1 MRLTSHDL
9 RDLQILKYYRLVRKW
24 ACKTYGLTD
33 ADLELLIYLDCKGR
47 FTRQE
52 FIDGTY
58 TMSWDKNRWEKLR
71 RNGWIEAWRHR
82 NRTTIK
88 YSVFKT
94 SFKCSHLISRIYRI
108 LLGEEDIPFSKVV
121 NNAEGILD
129 KVITTDKERDEA
141 KLALKSLLLEAEKEA
156 FAKEVEDRKS
166 ARDMYKDD
174 AFIQKVLATLFTAA
188 YFGLSFMMFKVFVV
202 KEINLGEFEISFIS
216 TIFGAMSAKVNTV
229 VDFFFGGSS
238 KKNEQIKK

>member
-1 MRLTSHDL
+1 MIGNVIGSL
-9 RDLQILKYYRLVRKW
+9 
-24 ACKTYGLTD
+24 
-33 ADLELLIYLDCKGR
+33 
-47 FTRQE
+47 
-52 FIDGTY
+52 
-58 TMSWDKNRWEKLR
+58 
-71 RNGWIEAWRHR
+71 
-82 NRTTIK
+82 
-88 YSVFKT
+88 
-94 SFKCSHLISRIYRI
+94 
-108 LLGEEDIPFSKVV
+108 FSKVV

-238 KKNEQIKK
+238 KKNEQINKK

>member
-1 MRLTSHDL
+1 MIGNVIGSL
-9 RDLQILKYYRLVRKW
+9 
-24 ACKTYGLTD
+24 
-33 ADLELLIYLDCKGR
+33 
-47 FTRQE
+47 
-52 FIDGTY
+52 
-58 TMSWDKNRWEKLR
+58 
-71 RNGWIEAWRHR
+71 
-82 NRTTIK
+82 
-88 YSVFKT
+88 
-94 SFKCSHLISRIYRI
+94 
-108 LLGEEDIPFSKVV
+108 FSKVV

-129 KVITTDKERDEA
+129 KVVTTDKERAEA
-141 KLALKSLLLEAEKEA
+141 KLAIKSLLLEAEKEA

-238 KKNEQIKK
+238 KKNEQTNNK